1 MTSSLVSVLYL
12 KLLVKA
18 IHPVHVPRWKPKLSF
33 LLVPTRRNEKKC
45 IAFHCKFYKIQQKLT
60 AKTFFTKPS
69 SRLLNLLKNRP
80 IWFICPK
87 LLNSLK
93 IAPFVQNCSNCSEL
107 LKIVQFQNLLCQNVK
122 WLSPHGFWADTKS
135 AIVRC
140 ISLEGIESTRTAGSL
155 MKLVFLELRLDNL
168 QYQLP
173 ELVGQGFK

>member
-1 MTSSLVSVLYL
+1 MKTE
-12 KLLVKA
+12 A
-18 IHPVHVPRWKPKLSF
+18 FIHSCTYSKKWKK
-33 LLVPTRRNEKKC
+33 NC
-45 IAFHCKFYKIQQKLT
+45 IGFHCKFTKINPENLFSLFYKR
-60 AKTFFTKPS
+60 KP
-69 SRLLNLLKNRP
+69 
-80 IWFICPK
+80 
-87 LLNSLK
+87 K
-93 IAPFVQNCSNCSEL
+93 IAQFASFAQNCSIPSKLLHLFKIAQIAQNCSKL
-107 LKIVQFQNLLCQNVK
+107 FNFKICYAKMLCLVK

>member
-80 IWFICPK
+80 ICFICPK

-107 LKIVQFQNLLCQNVK
+107 LKIVQFQNLLCQNVVSCEMIK
-122 WLSPHGFWADTKS
+122 
-135 AIVRC
+135 
-140 ISLEGIESTRTAGSL
+140 STR
-155 MKLVFLELRLDNL
+155 FLGWHQVSNCEVYFSWRNWIN
-168 QYQLP
+168 
-173 ELVGQGFK
+173 